1 MKKIL
6 STIIL
11 TIAICLA
18 FGQGSYEA
26 FRFSQIDYQGTA
38 RFLGAGG
45 AFSATGGE
53 FSALSINPA
62 AIGLFK
68 RSEVTFTPLALS
80 FSNNTTLGS
89 NGTLTGSHSPKYT
102 VPECGLVI
110 ATPINNSS
118 WKTWQFGFGYN
129 RIMDYNNSFRAAT
142 SGTISMIDPILDRA
156 NGTPFTNLQG
166 DAYLAWET
174 WLIDTIPGTTNQYFS
189 PLSGEWLDQNAII
202 TTSGA
207 MDEMSFTF
215 GGNYN
220 DQLYIGGSIGVPVL
234 DYTEKT
240 SYKESPTYDNNIQGC
255 TSYTV
260 QTIQKNSGAGINA
273 KLGIIYQPVNF
284 LRLGA
289 SLQTPSYFFRIKD
302 TYNRYMAS
310 QWVIGSDASDE
321 YINYNRFGLSTPL
334 RFNLA
339 SSFIIK
345 QRAFIAVEYD
355 FIDYRMSR
363 LIASN
368 NDINDNNWLY
378 FDEANQ
384 DVVNTFAACHTIKIG
399 GEIALNP
406 KFLVRLGYNYRT
418 SPYKLVDNEYN
429 ASAHTASVGIGYRS
443 KYFFCNLAYAL
454 RFSSDNYTLY
464 QGSYPYMIKNET
476 HRVAATIGC
485 KF

>member
-18 FGQGSYEA
+18 FGQGAYEA

-38 RFLGAGG
+38 RFMGAGG

-80 FSNNTTLGS
+80 FSNNSTMTSASSTNNL
-89 NGTLTGSHSPKYT
+89 SPKYT

-110 ATPINNSS
+110 ATPINNSA
-118 WKTWQFGFGYN
+118 WKTWQFAFGYN
-129 RIMDYNNSFRAAT
+129 RIMDYNNSFRASN
-142 SGTISMIDPILDRA
+142 SGTFSMIDPILDRT
-156 NGTPFTNLQG
+156 NGIPFTNLQG

-174 WLIDTIPGTTNQYFS
+174 WLIDTIPGTVDQYFS
-189 PLSGEWLDQNAII
+189 PLSGECLDQNAIV

-207 MDEMSFTF
+207 MDEMTFTF

-220 DQLYIGGSIGVPVL
+220 DKLYIGGSIGVPVL

-240 SYKESPTYDNNIQGC
+240 NYKESPSFYNNIQGC
-255 TSYTV
+255 TSYSV

-273 KLGIIYQPVNF
+273 KLGIIYQPTNF

-289 SLQTPSYFFRIKD
+289 SLQTPSYFFKIKD

-310 QWVIGSDASDE
+310 QWTIGNDASDE
-321 YINYNRFGLSTPL
+321 YINYNKFGLSTPL

-363 LIASN
+363 LHASN

-378 FDEANQ
+378 FDQANQ
-384 DVVNTFAACHTIKIG
+384 DIVNTFAVSHNIKIG
-399 GEIALNP
+399 GEIALTPN
-406 KFLVRLGYNYRT
+406 FLVRAGYNYKT
-418 SPYKLVDNEYN
+418 TPYSNANSYN
-429 ASAHTASVGIGYRS
+429 ATAHTASIGLGYRS
-443 KYFFCNLAYAL
+443 KRVFFDLAYAL
-454 RFSSDNYTLY
+454 RLTKDNYTLY
-464 QGSYPYMIKNET
+464 ESCPSFNINNKT
-476 HRVAATIGC
+476 HRVVATIGC